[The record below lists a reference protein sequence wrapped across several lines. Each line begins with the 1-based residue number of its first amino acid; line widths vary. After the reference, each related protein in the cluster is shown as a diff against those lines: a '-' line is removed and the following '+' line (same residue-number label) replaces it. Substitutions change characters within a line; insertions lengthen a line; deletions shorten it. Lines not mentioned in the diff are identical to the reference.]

1 MFYSLIRFEE
11 RVYVALMSCWVV
23 QTVPEMKLL
32 EDRLTVCYLLFSVIS
47 SFNLLGQI
55 PPTCVVQHN
64 IP

>member
-1 MFYSLIRFEE
+1 M
-11 RVYVALMSCWVV
+11 ALMSCWVV